1 MILTTKKNASNIYS
15 LKGVILMFHKR
26 FDEAQQYLNKALYF
40 NKDNEDPKYNLNTIK
55 KHLN

>member
-1 MILTTKKNASNIYS
+1 
-15 LKGVILMFHKR
+15 MFHKR

-40 NKDNEDPKYNLNTIK
+40 NKDNKDPKYNLNTIK